1 MARDRSAAAQGISQL
16 LSRLSD
22 PDPDI
27 RFMQLSDL
35 SNILNGAAS
44 EYLKSDTHTTA
55 RIIDGL
61 LKSLSDQH
69 GEVQNQ
75 ALKCV
80 GPLASRTPGDIQAPL
95 VRRQILSEPLHC
107 VLTNFTD

>member
-1 MARDRSAAAQGISQL
+1 MAKDRNAAAQGIATL
-16 LSRLSD
+16 LTKLYD

-35 SNILNGAAS
+35 NNILVAPAS
-44 EYLKSDTHTTA
+44 EYIKNDTHTAA
-55 RIIDGL
+55 RIIEGL

-75 ALKCV
+75 ALKW
-80 GPLASRTPGDIQAPL
+80 
-95 VRRQILSEPLHC
+95 
-107 VLTNFTD
+107 